1 MLKAVVDASN
11 TKEGIRRV
19 LVDVDAATLA
29 GGAGVEVGGDDGE
42 SDDDEPDDDELDD
55 DELDDDGGD
64 GGGDGGDGD

>member
-55 DELDDDGGD
+55 DGGD
-64 GGGDGGDGD
+64 GGGDGGDGDEPAA